1 MRAFLDGLYRLA
13 GGLAAACLVTIAV
26 LVVAQVAGR
35 LIDGGRKI
43 FGLEPLGLLVPSL
56 AEIAGFLLVGA
67 SFLALASTLRMGDHI
82 RVSILLQHVPAAVAR
97 VLEVWCLA
105 VAFALVAYFGW
116 HAGWLAYDS
125 YVYDEVSFGIIPI
138 PLFIPQIVMS
148 VGIVVFALSL
158 ADDLLVALTG
168 RAPSYAMADREDAI
182 EGVE

>member
-26 LVVAQVAGR
+26 MVVAQVVGR
-35 LIDGGRKI
+35 LIDGARKI

-67 SFLALASTLRMGDHI
+67 SFLALAATLRMGDHI
-82 RVSILLQHVPAAVAR
+82 RVSILLQNVPASAAKI
-97 VLEVWCLA
+97 LEIWSLA
-105 VAFALVAYFGW
+105 VALALISYFGW

-125 YVYDEVSFGIIPI
+125 YAYHEVSFGIIPI
-138 PLFIPQIVMS
+138 PLWIPQAVMTL
-148 VGIVVFALSL
+148 GIGVFALSL
-158 ADDLLVALTG
+158 ADDFLAAVTG
-168 RAPSYAMADREDAI
+168 RAPSYASADRGDAI